1 MSLEYYSRVLVWCAT
16 MSAVSPLLDT
26 LNPPQRQVVC
36 HHTGPLLVLSGAG
49 TGKTKVLV
57 HRVAHLIEQEQTDI
71 QHILA
76 VTFTNKAANE
86 MKQRIQSLLRLNR
99 FDNLW
104 IGTFHALCARI
115 LRIHADDIGLPRHFT
130 IIDANEQR
138 RLIKQILKEHP
149 SDASSFEPKIVLSV
163 IERWKN
169 KGLHPQDLL
178 RQGDNKPNTQKIQQI
193 YELYQDALESY
204 HAVDFSDL
212 ILRCVDLLQKNKEVL
227 NSWQQRFTH
236 ILVDEYQDTNTIQY
250 LWLRLLAQH
259 NHNICCV
266 GDDDQSIYGW
276 RGAEVSNILRFEKDF
291 PKAQIIRLEQ
301 NYRSTPEILAAATT
315 VIQGNKQRL
324 GKTLWTEKSSG
335 DKIKVYEF
343 YDSQIE
349 ANSLSQQVADVLDSG
364 YSPDAVALLVRTS
377 AQTRAIEESL
387 SYYQLPYRV
396 VGGLRFYERSEI
408 RDALAYWRFSLYTDD
423 DLALTRIINTPK
435 RGVGAKAL
443 EKLTALARKNK
454 TSLFTAI
461 EDTVRDNH
469 ISGKARQTLDTFCQ
483 RVRLWHTWLET
494 LPHQEAARQILEDS
508 GYLALWHNSRDI
520 VATTKQE
527 NIDELIRALKNYE
540 TMHQFI
546 DHVSLLT
553 QADQDEETQRVSLM
567 TLHSAKGLEFDCV
580 FLPGW
585 EESLFPH
592 KNALE
597 ESGQH
602 GLEEERR
609 LAYVGITRARKR
621 AVITYCT
628 RRLMYKQW
636 ISSQP
641 SRFIREL
648 PEDVIEFIPQ
658 ARYKPPLR
666 PPPRLPTMTARDGLS
681 VGDNVVHETYGN
693 GVLRHIDG
701 DRLDIL
707 FKSGPKKI
715 LRGYVKKI

>member
-1 MSLEYYSRVLVWCAT
+1 
-16 MSAVSPLLDT
+16 MSAVSHLLDT
-26 LNPPQRQVVC
+26 LNPPQQQVVC
-36 HHTGPLLVLSGAG
+36 HHRGPLLVLSGAG

-57 HRVAHLIEQEQTDI
+57 HRVAHLIEQKKTDI

-99 FDNLW
+99 LDNLW
-104 IGTFHALCARI
+104 MGTFHAICHRI
-115 LRIHADDIGLPRHFT
+115 LRIHADDIGLPKHFT
-130 IIDANEQR
+130 IIDANEQIR
-138 RLIKQILKEHP
+138 IIKTILKEYP
-149 SDASSFEPKIVLSV
+149 SDVASFEPKMIVNI

-169 KGLHPQDLL
+169 KGLHPEDLL
-178 RQGDNKPNTQKIQQI
+178 HQGDHKPNTQKIQQV
-193 YELYQDALESY
+193 YEHYQKALNTY

-212 ILRCVDLLQKNKEVL
+212 ILRCVDLLQKNREILAK
-227 NSWQQRFTH
+227 WQSRWTH

-301 NYRSTPEILAAATT
+301 NYRSTPEILTAATS

-324 GKTLWTEKSSG
+324 GKTLWTEKKSG

-349 ANSLSQQVADVLDSG
+349 ANSLSQQVADALDSG
-364 YSPDAVALLVRTS
+364 YKPDSIAVLVRTS

-387 SYYQLPYRV
+387 NYYQLPYRV
-396 VGGLRFYERSEI
+396 VGGMRFYERSEI
-408 RDALAYWRFSLYTDD
+408 RDVLAYWRFSLYLDD
-423 DLALTRIINTPK
+423 DLALIRIINTPK
-435 RGVGAKAL
+435 RGVGPKAL
-443 EKLTALARKNK
+443 DKLTALARQNQ
-454 TSLFTAI
+454 TSLFIGIETA
-461 EDTVRDNH
+461 VRDGH
-469 ISGKARQTLDTFCQ
+469 ISGKAYQTLALFCQ
-483 RVRLWHTWLET
+483 QARQWHTWLQT

-508 GYLALWHNSRDI
+508 GYLALWHKNRDI
-520 VATTKQE
+520 VATSKQE
-527 NIDELIRALKNYE
+527 NIDELISTLKNYE
-540 TMHQFI
+540 TMPQFI

-553 QADQDEETQRVSLM
+553 QADQDEDTQRVSLM
-567 TLHSAKGLEFDCV
+567 TLHSAKGLEFDVV

-585 EESLFPH
+585 EEALFPH
-592 KNALE
+592 KIALE
-597 ESGQH
+597 ENGQH

-628 RRLMYKQW
+628 RRLMYNQW
-636 ISSQP
+636 IPSQA

-648 PEDVIEFIPQ
+648 PEDVIEFITQTPSQ
-658 ARYKPPLR
+658 ARVL
-666 PPPRLPTMTARDGLS
+666 PPPPVKKLS
-681 VGDNVVHETYGN
+681 SFHAGDSVEHTTYGN
-693 GVLRHIDG
+693 GVIRHVDG

-707 FKSGPKKI
+707 FKSGAKKI
-715 LRGYVKKI
+715 LSSYVKKL